1 MMSTKRFQAK
11 LHSQTMRNH
20 NINKAYNNFFK
31 KLNEVVN
38 NINIRPLKTARI
50 KNTSNQ
56 WFDKKI
62 AENLSIRDQAVST
75 QIRKSTKRQDMTSK
89 EQSKRRKNST
99 LRRNCHKIQ
108 LSQKD
113 KKNSSSNIYLKNKN
127 GLLFDSLSIA
137 ETFKKYYYSLA

>member
-38 NINIRPLKTARI
+38 NIRPLKTARI

>member
-1 MMSTKRFQAK
+1 
-11 LHSQTMRNH
+11 MRNH

-38 NINIRPLKTARI
+38 NIRPLKTARI

-75 QIRKSTKRQDMTSK
+75 
-89 EQSKRRKNST
+89 
-99 LRRNCHKIQ
+99 
-108 LSQKD
+108 
-113 KKNSSSNIYLKNKN
+113 
-127 GLLFDSLSIA
+127 
-137 ETFKKYYYSLA
+137 